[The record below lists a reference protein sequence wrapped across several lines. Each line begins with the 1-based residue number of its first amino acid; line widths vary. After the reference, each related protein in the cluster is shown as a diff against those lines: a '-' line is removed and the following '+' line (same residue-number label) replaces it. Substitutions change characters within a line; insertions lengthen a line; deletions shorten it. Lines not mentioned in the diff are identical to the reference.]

1 MTLSGYR
8 RLWAFDFR
16 ELIICGCVI
25 ILKLARDFLLC
36 TKKETSTAI
45 KYGYILIM
53 FYFLDLIVNECVYP
67 SKSMYE
73 YMAYRPF
80 TLTLAL
86 LVCFVMA
93 TRSLCDILN

>member
-1 MTLSGYR
+1 
-8 RLWAFDFR
+8 
-16 ELIICGCVI
+16 
-25 ILKLARDFLLC
+25 
-36 TKKETSTAI
+36 
-45 KYGYILIM
+45 M

-80 TLTLAL
+80 TLTLAH